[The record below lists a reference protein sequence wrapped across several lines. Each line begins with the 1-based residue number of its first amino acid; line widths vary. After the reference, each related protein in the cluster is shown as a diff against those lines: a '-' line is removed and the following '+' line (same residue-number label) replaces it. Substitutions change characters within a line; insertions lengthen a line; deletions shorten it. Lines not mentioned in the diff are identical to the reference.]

1 MDYVEQGTKKYEE
14 QYETQMTKFLQKKA
28 VEFGYAMVAITG
40 SEGSLGPSLKLSN
53 ILRLPAGSYT
63 LPKFT

>member
-1 MDYVEQGTKKYEE
+1 
-14 QYETQMTKFLQKKA
+14 MTKFLQKKA